1 MNYTKWVIQLH
12 TIYLE
17 ENMKISKSP
26 KKVKS
31 NRKIKKDDSFDKIKD
46 YYQRTYDLLKQDKRK
61 EAIELMYVDMPI
73 NLYDMSLDILYN
85 RNKKKY
91 SQSLHNLIEKVDVIL
106 NYTEEKEEELQSDLF
121 KQQF

>member
-1 MNYTKWVIQLH
+1 
-12 TIYLE
+12 
-17 ENMKISKSP
+17 MKTSKSP

-61 EAIELMYVDMPI
+61 EAIELMYVEMPI

-106 NYTEEKEEELQSDLF
+106 NYTEEKEEELQLDLF